1 MESAGG
7 RRYGGDRRDARP
19 PPGTWRDT
27 APGARRRGA
36 TRPSDARAASCTAR
50 RATVLF
56 PETDPASWLRALS
69 FVEAEAAIG
78 VTQTDQR
85 RTQSEER
92 EDAQQALQ
100 AGHVDQKD
108 FGDHDA
114 DQRHAGVPECCR
126 TTQETH
132 GQQGDAKE
140 QPDDRVGVELQACSA
155 EPGAL

>member
-50 RATVLF
+50 RAIISF

-69 FVEAEAAIG
+69 LVETEAAIG

-85 RTQSEER
+85 CTQSQER
-92 EDAQQALQ
+92 EDAQQAFEASL
-100 AGHVDQKD
+100 VDQKHL
-108 FGDHDA
+108 GDHDA
-114 DQRHAGVPECCR
+114 DQRHAGMPER
-126 TTQETH
+126 
-132 GQQGDAKE
+132 
-140 QPDDRVGVELQACSA
+140 R
-155 EPGAL
+155 